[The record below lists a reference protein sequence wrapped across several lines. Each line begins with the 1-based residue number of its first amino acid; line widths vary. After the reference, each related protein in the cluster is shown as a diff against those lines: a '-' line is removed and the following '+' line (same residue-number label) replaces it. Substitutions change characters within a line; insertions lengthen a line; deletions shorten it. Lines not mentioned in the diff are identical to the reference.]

1 MSKINQLKNQTL
13 TSRCKPNYSGNI
25 KRMFLGTLNSNT
37 VYGTLITNEL
47 ISLLKSTVEKEDI
60 DGVFVDNTVKLNTAS
75 EFDVVNRFKVLE
87 VVCHFKDVYIDVMI
101 DNSSHRELITNPDF
115 INKLAL
121 VTVNE
126 AKKVENTV
134 VNVPKKLLRIDIHVY
149 SKEVLEGIK
158 EAQGEH

>member
-1 MSKINQLKNQTL
+1 MSKINQSKNQTL
-13 TSRCKPNYSGNI
+13 TSRCKPNYGGNI
-25 KRMFLGTLNSNT
+25 KRMFLGTLNGST
-37 VYGTLITNEL
+37 VYGTLITDEL
-47 ISLLKSTVEKEDI
+47 ISLLKGTVEKEDI
-60 DGVFVDNTVKLNTAS
+60 DGVFVDSTVKLNIAS
-75 EFDVVNRFKVLE
+75 EFDVINRFKVLE

-101 DNSSHRELITNPDF
+101 DKPSHQELIANSDF
-115 INKLAL
+115 ITKLAL

-126 AKKVENTV
+126 AKIVENTA